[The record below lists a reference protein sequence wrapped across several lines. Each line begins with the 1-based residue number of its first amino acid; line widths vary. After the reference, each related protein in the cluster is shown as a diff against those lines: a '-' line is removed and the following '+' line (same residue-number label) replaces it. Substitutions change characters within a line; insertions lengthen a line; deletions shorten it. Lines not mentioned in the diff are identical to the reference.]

1 MYRTSTTKLGSWAL
15 RLGLPFIFVNPA
27 QAASVGTDSAV
38 VYDEGVFS
46 GSTTILGVPVNGAG
60 SSSSTA
66 GYSSSIVPGLAAS
79 GHGEALFGALH
90 ATAFSAAAHAGA
102 AQITTQARG
111 QGGAFWLDQVTISS
125 ATLTGSA
132 FARATFSL
140 SGGLSSLSEPGGST
154 GNSTIAATVQIN
166 GGTVFSTTGQVVSQN
181 GDIVTN
187 DLRRGQSVNGILDID
202 PVSSLTGDFVFD
214 IPFEFG
220 TAFQMFA
227 TLTTFTQA
235 LAGTAGLEASAASN
249 FGSSAHWG
257 GISEVHLADGTVLT
271 GYSISSDSGF
281 DYSNAY
287 SSDPGPVAVP
297 VPATLWLLGSGL
309 LALIG
314 LGRRTKAA

>member
-1 MYRTSTTKLGSWAL
+1 MYRTSTTKLGSWPL
-15 RLGLPFIFVNPA
+15 LLGLPFIFVNPA
-27 QAASVGTDSAV
+27 QAASVGSDAAV
-38 VYDEGVFS
+38 VYDEGIFS
-46 GSTTILGVPVNGAG
+46 GSTTVFGVPVNGPG

-66 GYSSSIVPGLAAS
+66 GYTSGIVPGLAAS

-90 ATAFSAAAHAGA
+90 ATAFAGA
-102 AQITTQARG
+102 ANGGAAAQTTQVRG

-132 FARATFSL
+132 FARATFSI
-140 SGGLSSLSEPGGST
+140 SGGLSSLSEVGGST
-154 GNSTIAATVQIN
+154 GNSTIAAEVRIN
-166 GGTVFSTTGQVVSQN
+166 GGAVFSTTGQIVSQN

-187 DLRRGQSVNGILDID
+187 DLRRGQSVNGVLDID

-227 TLTTFTQA
+227 TMTAFTQA
-235 LAGTAGLEASAASN
+235 LAGAAGLEASAASN
-249 FGSSAHWG
+249 FGSSALWG

-271 GYSISSDSGF
+271 GYSINSESGF

-287 SSDPGPVAVP
+287 VSAPGEVAVP
-297 VPATLWLLGSGL
+297 VPATVWLLGSGL
-309 LALIG
+309 LALICF
-314 LGRRTKAA
+314 GRRRSN